1 VWVVVSQLS
10 PLTHN
15 EDDIIDDGD
24 ESTRE
29 GYVINGELYKMIAA
43 STLNTKHVK
52 ALGGD

>member
-1 VWVVVSQLS
+1 MWVVVSQLS

-29 GYVINGELYKMIAA
+29 GCVINGELHKMIAA